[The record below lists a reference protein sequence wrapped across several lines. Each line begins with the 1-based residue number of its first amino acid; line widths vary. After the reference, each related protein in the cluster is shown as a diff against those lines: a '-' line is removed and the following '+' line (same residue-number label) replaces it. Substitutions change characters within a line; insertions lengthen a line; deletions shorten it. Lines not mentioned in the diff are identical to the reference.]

1 MAGSKL
7 IPVKEP
13 HVWNL
18 TNVNVEQKHGGRHI
32 AEEDCDTRDLRYD
45 PGDKTWSKI
54 VVIQDSEV
62 AIKQV
67 TLSYNNPN

>member
-32 AEEDCDTRDLRYD
+32 AEEDCDTRDSRYD

-54 VVIQDSEV
+54 VVTHDSEV